1 MDSDALIFD
10 LDGTLIDSLPDLQG
24 ALNGMLDGLSRRRL
38 SAAEVRGM
46 IGDGTPFL
54 VKRAL
59 AATGGV
65 IDIEEAHQ
73 RFLQLY
79 ENRLARES
87 QLYPGVAET
96 LSAFRAD
103 GVRLGVC
110 TNKQQVPTLAVLKAF
125 GIADYFSV
133 IVGGDAV
140 PLRKPNPAHLLAVM
154 EKLGVAGSDAV
165 MVGDNENDYAVARA
179 VGVPVILMRYGYLRV
194 PPESLSPDAWLDD
207 FAAIPQTVRRIRGGR
222 TA

>member
-1 MDSDALIFD
+1 MDSAALIFD

-24 ALNGMLDGLSRRRL
+24 ALNGMLDGLGRRRL
-38 SAAEVRGM
+38 SAAEARGM

-73 RFLQLY
+73 RFLHLY

-87 QLYPGVAET
+87 QLYPGVGET

-103 GVRLGVC
+103 GVCLGVC
-110 TNKQQVPTLAVLKAF
+110 TNKQQTPTLAVLKAF

-140 PLRKPNPAHLLAVM
+140 PLRKPNPAHLLTVM
-154 EKLGVAGSDAV
+154 EKLGVAGSHAV

-179 VGVPVILMRYGYLRV
+179 LGVPVILMRYGYLRV
-194 PPESLSPDAWLDD
+194 
-207 FAAIPQTVRRIRGGR
+207 AARKPLAGR
-222 TA
+222 VA